1 HAGARGTLRSPGFFR
16 PPARGPSHRGRCS
29 SAARDTSGRLPQA
42 AIRSN
47 DSFARNPCDV
57 GPVVHHATFRCLE
70 STTGGYAKVAHRLMK
85 LLSRVVWSE
94 GMHLGPHHFQVQSR
108 FFEEI
113 THFGISK
120 LWFEPYGI
128 VGLEL
133 DAEALRNGT
142 VVVVH

>member
-1 HAGARGTLRSPGFFR
+1 
-16 PPARGPSHRGRCS
+16 
-29 SAARDTSGRLPQA
+29 
-42 AIRSN
+42 
-47 DSFARNPCDV
+47 
-57 GPVVHHATFRCLE
+57 
-70 STTGGYAKVAHRLMK
+70 MK
-85 LLSRVVWSE
+85 QLSKVVWSE

-142 VVVVH
+142 VCRRPCARDLPGRAGLQHAGKRSAACSAQVLLICFRPLGKA

>member
-1 HAGARGTLRSPGFFR
+1 
-16 PPARGPSHRGRCS
+16 
-29 SAARDTSGRLPQA
+29 
-42 AIRSN
+42 
-47 DSFARNPCDV
+47 
-57 GPVVHHATFRCLE
+57 
-70 STTGGYAKVAHRLMK
+70 MK
-85 LLSRVVWSE
+85 QLSKVVWSE

-128 VGLEL
+128 AGLEL

-142 VVVVH
+142 VAVVHARGIFPDGLPFNMPESDPLPVPRSIADLFPPTRESLTVLMAIPPHRPGALTAP